1 MSNYHHLLPCIAAVF
16 CLQPPGDMPT
26 RKSVFDVILSGCIP
40 VLFHPLTARYM
51 YEWHWSPEVWD
62 QVGVH
67 FDSFEDNQQLLGQKT
82 DFIQRLIDM
91 HSQQRE
97 CMYLN
102 LSISVCHDSN
112 DMLLFFKSA
121 SKEKASYPRT
131 SIQAAVLPHI
141 QRSCFAQTGGL
152 PPIRRY

>member
-1 MSNYHHLLPCIAAVF
+1 
-16 CLQPPGDMPT
+16 MPT

-91 HSQQRE
+91 YSQQRE

-102 LSISVCHDSN
+102 LSISVCRDSN